1 MSSRVNYASGS
12 VWEDLVGY
20 SRAVRVG
27 GIIEVSG
34 TVASDETGAVVGE
47 DDAYLQTKYIYQK
60 IEAVL
65 LRAGATLQHVVR
77 VRMFVT
83 DISRWKEYGKAHS
96 EVFHLIKPCNTMV
109 QVAALIGKGFLI
121 EIEATAILE

>member
-12 VWEDLVGY
+12 AWEDMVGY

-27 GIIEVSG
+27 KVIEVSG

-47 DDAYLQTKYIYQK
+47 EDAYLQTKYIYQK

-65 LRAGATLQHVVR
+65 LRAGATLNNIVR

-83 DISRWKEYGKAHS
+83 DIKRWQEYGKAHS
-96 EVFHLIKPCNTMV
+96 EMFHLIKPCNTMV
-109 QVAALIGKGFLI
+109 QVASLIETCFLI
-121 EIEATAILE
+121 EIEATAMLE